1 MFEAQL
7 AFYLNKYLGAYVYGV
22 DAHSLKV
29 SVFQGD
35 VVLENLQLKPEA
47 LADLNLPVVVRS
59 GLVGS
64 LKLKVP
70 WASLGKSP
78 VLVEMDRVYIL
89 AGSKEASVES
99 TGESTETDFEAA
111 ARDAKRRRIHDA
123 EMAWVQGDAAASEKQ
138 ATEGGQGGGRFRAII
153 DTVIG
158 NLQLSITNVHIR
170 FEDNVSVPG
179 MPLAAGLTI
188 ESLSSHTVD
197 EKGNKAFVTHNP
209 LELLRKA
216 AELQRYSIYFDT
228 GKELWKKD
236 IDWKKLK
243 LWQWDKLFQ
252 PGISAVPP
260 RGMSDPERTYILRP
274 VGAELTYI
282 RRGSNIKRKENE
294 PVQDLV
300 LKISSVSLHVS
311 RPQYQSIQSLLG
323 EFSAYAARVPNK
335 HLRPASRPLSAKA
348 CKQWWHYA
356 ATVILQR
363 TQRNKVYWKQLSV
376 VCSLRKQYV
385 PMYIACLQNGQ
396 MGGDKEIEDMDA
408 QLPEASIKVFRRLAH
423 AKVEQEKRRAAAA
436 AAAEKQAKAASTWWG
451 WATGAGKAKSPE
463 DAANQQ
469 DDMRADLTAD
479 EYSKLEDMVSE
490 QEQAVKTGAETPTTL
505 RMQLQVQIGSM
516 AAALD
521 HDDGSQIVHSGMQ
534 NLQSTVK
541 LYPETKE
548 IFFSVEGVGVVAPNG
563 SLLETGAPH
572 RRGAPKVES
581 KAALNAFFVQKPQDG
596 RADAALDLSLGSSY
610 VTYNLQT
617 INQIADFFKTQ
628 QAMDLSALGAQAV
641 AQIDRARQAA
651 KDQLQ
656 AALDQKPK
664 LLLHVS
670 LDAPKVAIPV
680 AASSTGEGQLTLV
693 ADLGHFTLESD
704 VALVSSLTAEKASL
718 YECLKL
724 DGKDLS
730 AYLVDGEFSFAAL
743 QQLGRPADQAE
754 GLDTAIQPAG
764 KIGHGGTSVFVPLL
778 DRCGLQAA
786 LQAARFPHPSFPQ
799 IQMQLQV
806 ASLNFFFSPARIA
819 RVLRVMKAALPAPEE
834 QAKGEAAGSETWR
847 RQAEH
852 TGAVRVLQWAGV
864 GGTSATWP
872 KRHAFVHKGTL
883 YLLENAKSASPSTT
897 TSFWTDRHVV
907 KAPAEACGG
916 LDHVLAILPDGAD
929 VAGVAENPDAVL
941 LRLRDHA
948 EADDWIQHLKGS
960 QRIMREMVG
969 SINDSG
975 SSEDTGD
982 WDTNSAAG
990 AEVGDAISQEQG
1002 QTKPEGVKFVI
1013 SAELGELALHVSGRP
1028 PEVWQVPQAGTNP
1041 LGESRASTASS
1052 PGVINI
1058 DANLALG
1065 SFEIQDSL
1073 ASAVAPS
1080 LKYLAKSAASI
1091 SDGSGEEFFD
1101 ADASLSR
1108 TSVSSAIST
1117 SSEQFEDASDGIESI
1132 PTGNQ
1137 AAHLPGAAKH
1147 HAWVLEFE
1155 SWKPDSPEYS
1165 GLDAQ
1170 LQTRLTSLLFFCNR
1184 PTVAA
1189 LMCFGTDLGEA
1200 LKAGQLAKAPAPSQ
1214 PRQLESQ
1221 ESVSDFSSLEEPG
1234 NLVKSGGEE
1243 RTVMR
1248 VIAAIEKLEVTLQ
1261 YEGVDTPP
1269 LALASMEDISV
1280 SLNVHP
1286 STLAL
1291 KGSLGNLRA
1300 TDTTLPE
1307 GHPYQHICT
1316 IRKGAESSLIELEF
1330 ASHQAHEAQA
1340 GGRVPAGMQYSTLT
1354 AQLQELQVVFL
1365 NRFVKEVTNYIIL
1378 LLALQKASLR
1388 QPPAESPHA
1397 PSGSSPRHADASQQQ
1412 KQPQQQQTSKPK
1424 GPPFVLQMD
1433 VKLAAPVITMP
1444 RSTDS
1449 SDSMQIDLGSL
1460 HLTNTVR
1467 FVRGSQDN
1475 LSEAVIVEHD
1485 SLIFKDISAVVSA
1498 DGKRGNNII
1507 REYEQGMQLDL
1518 RRPVHD
1524 PPQNLPGI
1532 ELSISMPSIKATLSD
1547 REYQLATS
1555 MASSNMSEELRT
1567 PDSAIWIDQYLQSS
1581 NKHPQADDNQ
1591 AAGAAEAEA
1600 MGPASSSGLASIPD
1614 TETGDEVTDVEQQ
1627 APVSS
1632 GPARGQVSV
1641 TEKTNTRVLIK
1652 IGTVDLELLRTTNEP
1667 TGAVAPLAHF
1677 SIKTVWLAL
1686 RMTSSG
1692 SMYLSLSV
1700 PQVQAADQRPWVP
1713 EEHSLVISSAHTS
1726 MDLHDGPAKGKAS
1739 PTLKPSFMMLEFEQ
1753 HPAKALQN
1761 IRITLQ
1767 RPTVVAEIGFLL
1779 AVTKFFVPTMAISGV
1794 SPIPFVSQD
1803 IYLEGKQL
1811 LRVLHCTFVNQQYH
1825 HSFVGKEH
1833 KAESDVWLSPECRL
1847 LADAPGVED
1856 FVYNGQGHRLLLPEG
1871 IQMADPIPL
1880 IVVGYGK
1887 TLILTNV
1894 KIIHAASMHAC
1905 VDLAS
1910 GSQVVA
1916 HPEDNVE
1923 KFEGMDPTMARP
1935 QSATAGLTSGKL
1947 ASQSRTWSTGFS
1959 RGSMSTENERRPAQ
1973 APKQTLATLQLS
1985 IAAVGM
1991 GLRFVELEQTDLEKH
2006 VLRGTL
2012 DHQKA
2017 AQQGVKGGTT
2027 RMLAAYLDAGAK
2039 IEMQGD
2045 RQKIDADLRGL
2056 RIETQTNVTHSSKS
2070 QKTERVH
2077 GHVLEPCKI
2086 SVHVDMAKG
2095 AGDVRLQIS
2104 DVHIRVS
2111 PDVIELG
2118 ASLQASVLEPLV
2130 QPSADRPLSKCN
2142 KFGKL
2147 WSNNLDGL
2155 GAAEAATEVSILGSA
2170 SGATFWRPKP
2180 AIGYVAL
2187 GDCITSGSMQPAF
2200 QVISVAVNSG
2210 IIAYPVRFKAIWSSA
2225 KLSVWQPEAPA
2236 GYVAIGCLVTTDHE
2250 PPAVTEIGCLHQKV
2264 LVEAPVGQLLNLKP
2278 PPKPRQN
2285 GGAASDL
2292 VSFDSGHL
2300 DACKYGYVWCVEN
2313 CAATFWASADGHA
2326 PAQGMALDLRSPLGV
2341 TPAALPATIKKSQ
2354 EAQLARL
2361 YAKDT
2366 AALEARKTRKLYE
2379 GFISSRKTLLQNQ
2392 SQRRLRSPCVDFE
2405 RIWWDRDLRGFS
2417 KSGISIW
2424 RPAPPPG
2431 YVSLGDC
2438 LETGHD
2444 PPRHTFV
2451 VRGGDIAEEGPE
2463 TIPLT
2468 KAAQKFQLLW
2478 RDDSAAPQ
2486 NALSI
2491 YKAIAPPGF
2500 VTMGCIAVIGSEPPK
2515 TGTVHCLRNDATVL
2529 GDRHGLREAW
2539 RYRPS
2544 RGTKFSAWICDETL
2558 STFLLGRDIERPAA
2572 EDICHVKVLEQEER
2586 SAQALSRPQQSS
2598 QAGLNVVVNS
2608 GDTTLLLS
2616 DALRRSLM
2624 QIELGKINAGMSSL
2638 PTSVLQAH
2646 LDVQVSIWSFNSVI
2660 ESWEPVMEPWGL
2672 LTKLELNRTLQVKSG
2687 VQPGMHLSVKSTSE
2701 TVYMTLAY
2709 AAINACAGAYLEWR
2723 DLHASGEQE
2732 NYKRQLAAAD
2742 SSSIHSRVD
2751 NQLGV
2756 DVELALDFDSRVD
2769 TVEVKAGQHRQILQ
2783 PLPRPPIRQKQHH
2796 TIAKDSQPAALLI
2809 ADIGSTEALSKAG
2822 ISSLEDAELFCAISL
2837 TNAASTSH
2845 TGGTQVRTRAV
2856 TPNSGGNAEWN
2867 EQLVLDLAAPSGEDM
2882 HELRLIAV
2890 LHDLAA
2896 EAGRGLQVGTAEVQL
2911 DISDWSEGHPHSQML
2926 TFLGANS
2933 AEVTQLEIS
2942 FALVLQHQRD
2952 TNEPTDAWNAE
2963 ISTAGQRAMRI
2974 DGQEQWT
2981 TLASSSL
2988 QRSINQQQH
2997 RRKAS
3002 RDHGPAAVVL
3012 PVRMPGGK
3020 GIALES
3026 SFQHGLKQ
3034 ERLRTLCQV
3043 VNSTSLTL
3051 EVSVVQ
3057 THPSQQPSPAAPSQ
3071 NSRQSPRPRNS
3082 GGVRDM
3088 AEDTVFEHERVIFL
3102 KGWSPKYLLPTERK
3116 RFSRSADGA
3125 SSDMEFPD
3133 IQCASGWEWQGGW
3146 TLDTK
3151 GNVDSDGWQ
3160 YGSNF
3165 GLMRYPPGKGAEN
3178 RGPLD
3183 VVRRRRWVR
3192 IRHQAKEEPPAEGG
3206 PSLSDPPTPIS
3217 DVSEGA
3223 LQASQS
3229 STERQVLGRISP
3241 GDLLALPMGWNA
3253 PGKQVQVR
3261 PLLSGTGVA
3270 THAWSVGASEG
3281 PDTVLLDN
3289 MEEGITRLLTC
3300 SLCKRTQ
3307 SEGKNIMEGDAQPS
3321 QAMEGLLM
3329 APIWLSLS
3337 VEGDELIEGS
3347 HTPLTDWRIVIAAPL
3362 TVENQLPVKG
3372 TAMVWERSLGA
3383 DNLAM
3388 RHSQHIETGKQ
3399 IQVYSAD
3406 MRRNVSLQFYPDGYE
3421 LVEAEPTII
3430 SEGYSSH
3437 KAGVDGTKLPDKFLI
3452 QKTNGSEPPL
3462 GILLERDIDV
3472 ESSLLDK
3479 RKLEPAAA
3487 VALGSSMKVRMYVPL
3502 WISNATDQLISA
3514 AVVPVSPPAQSQAD
3528 QQQRQS
3534 RQPQSSMRDAAESMQ
3549 LRILQTSASP
3559 AGSRRELSDAAR
3571 LVNAGS
3577 VAMMVYPVRS
3587 MAAVQAS
3594 HQQGQQQQQQ
3604 AAQDAR
3610 LYHGLKLKVGE
3621 SGWSA
3626 AIPLESTSTISQ
3638 AQDFNTKPVLLRAP
3652 VQEWGVMYEVVA
3664 RLELV
3669 GGGFERTMVLR
3680 LESHVILSN
3689 RTGVPLQ
3696 VMQYSSAATMQPLSQ
3711 AAIGVEPASGP
3722 GLPRG
3727 QPGQNYPP
3735 GLKGAI
3741 VDQSVDWTTCMELP
3755 ADAGARPLQWGMTA
3769 DHRAVCLRLTPNN
3782 KEEGTAPWSCP
3793 IAVDFPA
3800 GKDRHVAIPIRPPT
3814 SAAASTSGTDG
3825 RASGHFRP
3833 VSTVLSAAGP
3843 AWQLE
3848 GSDVTQRLKH
3858 IARTDQGQAGSGP
3871 ESMDEVG
3878 LVVLRFSIELRSPG
3892 CYHIVLESMSPRAPY
3907 HLENRTSHPLLY
3919 RQAGKADLPYQTL
3932 PPLSAAGFIFQPT
3945 GLDESRHEV
3954 ELKESYGGQQSGL
3967 YSLEPADA
3975 ASSSKDASMM
3985 LQRQA
3990 TSSKLANLKISAPP
4004 GECIVALL
4012 DRQQAM
4018 LINDGLITIGSSA
4031 SIGRGDQER
4040 MLRILPGKKGP
4051 YGGVTALLDAPATG
4065 AETAGQALY
4074 ITASFTRLEISVVDQ
4089 KPEEVLAAT
4098 FMGLKLES
4106 ASGIGQD
4113 GSFSSLRFQLSSI
4126 QLDDQLP
4133 NSRCPVLLCPAG
4145 QEEEV
4150 GAPPLVQLTAISQPG
4165 LPHNEVYY
4173 PYLSFRIERALQ
4185 VSVNEALVWRLVEV
4199 WNRLDLASLSRTGDD
4214 QQVQASTDTPVQISL
4229 VYCSDL
4235 TAAVSFKGDVSSRP
4249 SWAGGALSWALNLA
4263 SFEGVPIQLTG
4274 FEMEHVQMLRSLFL
4288 KHVIG
4293 LIQGQLVGIAFG
4305 FIRSFG
4311 VFSGASGVL
4320 GAISAGLAGVAFDKD
4335 FASEQSQ
4342 QRQERSIAGVGEG
4355 LKEGG
4360 GAFGRSL
4367 LSGFTG
4373 LVNKPLAGARRDGV
4387 QGFVQGVGR
4396 GIIGAAAQPVSGAF
4410 EFMSSTFE
4418 GIDAVKDQLVGR
4430 IKPSDLYKRNRLP
4443 RAIGGDGRLQPFS
4456 RSDGSERQARLEEL
4470 GQALLRRA
4478 QDASGVGLMAVK
4490 RRLRTRYSAD
4500 AYEEHMLLP
4509 DNDQVVMLTNRAF
4522 MLLSAPGFAAIHN
4535 AAARGAA
4542 HPSTNQLPAA
4552 ELKWAVTWTDLLN
4565 IEARAVGQTQYANY
4579 LTIHRKGVP
4588 GVDDGEPLAYEL
4600 RCFPNHDQARELQAI
4615 ATKVHSK
4622 FFISVLKKSS
4632 QWAQRMA
4639 ALPRQLQELPCSIL
4653 CTGFDLLWHTDS
4665 RASSVV
4671 TIWRPKCPAGYKPLG
4686 DVAERG
4692 FDHPD
4697 PVQVYRD
4704 DALQKRRTQNAAT
4717 AYPTAWVLIWRSN
4730 GSKPVTMWKPV
4741 APAGYRALG
4750 TVIVSRPDQPKLEQ
4764 ALCVRGDLVVPSDS
4778 FEAPIWV
4785 HRPPELNQGAMA
4797 LQQLAPYD
4805 PTSWK
4810 VSIWQVANAPHTFI
4824 AMRSF
4829 DKPPQQAA
4837 NDVKPW

>member
-216 AELQRYSIYFDT
+216 AELQ
-228 GKELWKKD
+228 
-236 IDWKKLK
+236 
-243 LWQWDKLFQ
+243 
-252 PGISAVPP
+252 
-260 RGMSDPERTYILRP
+260 
-274 VGAELTYI
+274 
-282 RRGSNIKRKENE
+282 
-294 PVQDLV
+294 
-300 LKISSVSLHVS
+300 SVSLHVS

-730 AYLVDGEFSFAAL
+730 AYLV
-743 QQLGRPADQAE
+743 
-754 GLDTAIQPAG
+754 
-764 KIGHGGTSVFVPLL
+764 
-778 DRCGLQAA
+778 
-786 LQAARFPHPSFPQ
+786 
-799 IQMQLQV
+799 

-834 QAKGEAAGSETWR
+834 QAK
-847 RQAEH
+847 
-852 TGAVRVLQWAGV
+852 GV

-1058 DANLALG
+1058 D
-1065 SFEIQDSL
+1065 
-1073 ASAVAPS
+1073 
-1080 LKYLAKSAASI
+1080 
-1091 SDGSGEEFFD
+1091 
-1101 ADASLSR
+1101 
-1108 TSVSSAIST
+1108 
-1117 SSEQFEDASDGIESI
+1117 DGIESI

-1340 GGRVPAGMQYSTLT
+1340 GGR
-1354 AQLQELQVVFL
+1354 
-1365 NRFVKEVTNYIIL
+1365 
-1378 LLALQKASLR
+1378 
-1388 QPPAESPHA
+1388 
-1397 PSGSSPRHADASQQQ
+1397 
-1412 KQPQQQQTSKPK
+1412 
-1424 GPPFVLQMD
+1424 MD

-1547 REYQLATS
+1547 R
-1555 MASSNMSEELRT
+1555 
-1567 PDSAIWIDQYLQSS
+1567 
-1581 NKHPQADDNQ
+1581 
-1591 AAGAAEAEA
+1591 
-1600 MGPASSSGLASIPD
+1600 
-1614 TETGDEVTDVEQQ
+1614 
-1627 APVSS
+1627 
-1632 GPARGQVSV
+1632 
-1641 TEKTNTRVLIK
+1641 
-1652 IGTVDLELLRTTNEP
+1652 
-1667 TGAVAPLAHF
+1667 AVAPLAHF

-1825 HSFVGKEH
+1825 HSFV
-1833 KAESDVWLSPECRL
+1833 
-1847 LADAPGVED
+1847 
-1856 FVYNGQGHRLLLPEG
+1856 
-1871 IQMADPIPL
+1871 DPIPL

-2095 AGDVRLQIS
+2095 AGD
-2104 DVHIRVS
+2104 
-2111 PDVIELG
+2111 
-2118 ASLQASVLEPLV
+2118 ASVLEPLV

-3769 DHRAVCLRLTPNN
+3769 DHRA
-3782 KEEGTAPWSCP
+3782 
-3793 IAVDFPA
+3793 
-3800 GKDRHVAIPIRPPT
+3800 
-3814 SAAASTSGTDG
+3814 
-3825 RASGHFRP
+3825 
-3833 VSTVLSAAGP
+3833 
-3843 AWQLE
+3843 
-3848 GSDVTQRLKH
+3848 RLKH

-4785 HRPPELNQGAMA
+4785 HRPPELNQGPRRGAMA